1 MSCPSFPTLLWYIS
15 QCLKTS
21 KSSVKALGVILS
33 RLLWEKGAGMGVAGM
48 GVAGMGVAG
57 GEAIRQ
63 GETIY
68 IRESAST

>member
-1 MSCPSFPTLLWYIS
+1 MPCPSFPTLLWYIS

-33 RLLWEKGAGMGVAGM
+33 RRLWEKD
-48 GVAGMGVAG
+48 AGMGVAG

-63 GETIY
+63 GGTIY

>member
-1 MSCPSFPTLLWYIS
+1 MSCPSFPTLLWYTS

-33 RLLWEKGAGMGVAGM
+33 RRLWEKGTGMGV
-48 GVAGMGVAG
+48 VGMGVAG

-63 GETIY
+63 GGTIY